1 MIPTRC
7 LLPIAWLCL
16 CALPSWGDSPPP
28 PTPEQQAWLSSA
40 RRFERAGW
48 IYLHVEGEPRARGF
62 QHGYLLA
69 KEITDALR
77 TTRIRWEHQ
86 SAMDWSWL
94 VSRGVALF
102 SPKIDSENLAELE
115 GIADGLR
122 AAGRPVSRDE
132 LIAYNGII
140 ELAEYWWPLELKK
153 IKDAPPSPVRQSCS
167 SFIATGSFTA
177 DGNIV
182 LGHNTMQDYADV
194 FPNVVEDIVPA
205 RGHRILW
212 QTTPGW
218 IHSGT
223 DFFITDAGLVGSE
236 TTIGHYEG
244 FDTNG
249 VPEFVRM
256 RRATQDAASLDQW
269 CEIMKRGNNGGY
281 ANAWLLGDVNTKEIA
296 RLELALKHVAFE
308 KKRDGCFTGSN
319 LAEDLKIL
327 RLETESEETDIRAS
341 SVARRVRWRELMK
354 QYTWQDRPGRG
365 KTLRSGPLRRLP
377 GESPARRAHPLR
389 SFRPRP
395 RTGSFTVGCPL

>member
-1 MIPTRC
+1 MRTFSPT
-7 LLPIAWLCL
+7 
-16 CALPSWGDSPPP
+16 
-28 PTPEQQAWLSSA
+28 SS
-40 RRFERAGW
+40 RTSC
-48 IYLHVEGEPRARGF
+48 PRA
-62 QHGYLLA
+62 A
-69 KEITDALR
+69 
-77 TTRIRWEHQ
+77 
-86 SAMDWSWL
+86 
-94 VSRGVALF
+94 
-102 SPKIDSENLAELE
+102 
-115 GIADGLR
+115 IASC
-122 AAGRPVSRDE
+122 GRQP
-132 LIAYNGII
+132 
-140 ELAEYWWPLELKK
+140 
-153 IKDAPPSPVRQSCS
+153 
-167 SFIATGSFTA
+167 
-177 DGNIV
+177 
-182 LGHNTMQDYADV
+182 
-194 FPNVVEDIVPA
+194 
-205 RGHRILW
+205 
-212 QTTPGW
+212 PGW

-354 QYTWQDRPGRG
+354 NIKLGRLTWPWQNASKRTTSTLTGGKSGPAGAPFAVISTSTPNRVLHGRMSLMSAPGRWTPRSWTRPGICAWPSPPAG
-365 KTLRSGPLRRLP
+365 VPPAAPPSSPKSSLPPIPSSRR
-377 GESPARRAHPLR
+377 
-389 SFRPRP
+389 
-395 RTGSFTVGCPL
+395 